1 MNKSHSAT
9 QADSDSAKQVCE
21 KRDPSS
27 DKPTKY
33 ITISITTNGLW
44 TLLVLALTALMVQST
59 GGSQHTDVIK
69 AGWSQGLTPTVE
81 IRGPVFYA
89 KQHSEHPGS
98 VGLDPG
104 EMDQS
109 MQRDDETV
117 AHIRLPERTHW

>member
-81 IRGPVFYA
+81 IGGAVFYA
-89 KQHSEHPGS
+89 KKHSEHPGS

-109 MQRDDETV
+109 MQRDDEMV
-117 AHIRLPERTHW
+117 AHIRLPERAHW